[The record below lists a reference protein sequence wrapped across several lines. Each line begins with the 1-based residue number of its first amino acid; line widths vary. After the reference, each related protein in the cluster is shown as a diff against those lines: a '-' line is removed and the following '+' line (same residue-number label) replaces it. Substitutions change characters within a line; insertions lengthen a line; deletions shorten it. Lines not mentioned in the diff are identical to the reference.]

1 MYLTHLTKDGDRWD
15 LIAWHYYR
23 DFSQVSRILDA
34 NPHVP
39 ITETL
44 TGGIRLSIPVVEVAS
59 ETLEELPP
67 WKQ

>member
-23 DFSQVSRILDA
+23 DISQVPRLLDA
-34 NPHVP
+34 NSHVP

-44 TGGIRLSIPVVEVAS
+44 TGGIRLSIPVIEVAS

>member
-23 DFSQVSRILDA
+23 DISQVPRLLDG

-44 TGGIRLSIPVVEVAS
+44 TGGIRLSIPVIEVAS